1 MWAKVMCHF
10 RCEGCQRRSPLNH
23 LDTDGEVSCLRCGE
37 RNDFDAGQWLDAIDH
52 AEACA
57 RKGGGEL
64 RAHGEDRLVP
74 HRIRQKT
81 LVTRATGGHPTCRR
95 CAAALTVVRCKV
107 GMLVVACSA
116 CDREWKYVLPRGTRA
131 SRPQLGGV
139 IAAAH
144 RRGETTARVV
154 EGEGS
159 LAVECAQCGAAVSTP
174 DSQVVVGCDY
184 CGISLSI
191 PANAL
196 PPDRD
201 LEPEAWWLYFPG

>member
-57 RKGGGEL
+57 REGGGEL

-116 CDREWKYVLPRGTRA
+116 SASWSRKKRTISAWPNTAARWIGIQASSVASCTTGVLA
-131 SRPQLGGV
+131 SMT
-139 IAAAH
+139 IS
-144 RRGETTARVV
+144 
-154 EGEGS
+154 GS
-159 LAVECAQCGAAVSTP
+159 AVLLAPSGSSQSFPFST
-174 DSQVVVGCDY
+174 V
-184 CGISLSI
+184 
-191 PANAL
+191 
-196 PPDRD
+196 
-201 LEPEAWWLYFPG
+201 